1 MRNLLFVGAATLL
14 AAAIAV
20 TAMAQGPRPSSENH
34 WPGMMEN
41 AETAPQLAYDAA
53 PQYAP
58 GSEPQYLWQEGY
70 EHGKW
75 HGHWRL
81 VQ

>member
-1 MRNLLFVGAATLL
+1 MRNFLFAGAAVLL
-14 AAAIAV
+14 SAATVAPAI
-20 TAMAQGPRPSSENH
+20 AQGPRPSSENH

-41 AETAPQLAYDAA
+41 AETAPPLADDSA
-53 PQYAP
+53 PQYIAGSQP
-58 GSEPQYLWQEGY
+58 GYVWQEGY

-75 HGHWRL
+75 HGHWTL

>member
-1 MRNLLFVGAATLL
+1 MKHFVFAGAAVLL
-14 AAAIAV
+14 TAAVAV
-20 TAMAQGPRPSSENH
+20 PAMAQGPRPSSENH
-34 WPGMMEN
+34 WPGMMQN
-41 AETAPQLAYDAA
+41 AETARPLAAGAA
-53 PQYAP
+53 PQYTD

-75 HGHWRL
+75 HGHWTL